1 MSYERPSITRHA
13 VGVMNQ
19 FGRSHSTRPQ
29 THVEGRALTMLLE
42 EFGSPLWL
50 LSEATLRDSYR
61 RLQEA
66 FSRRYPRTVIAYSY
80 KTNYLS
86 SVCSI
91 LHQEGAWAEVVSG
104 FEYDHARTLGVPGER
119 IVFNGPCKRKEE
131 LRRAMEEG
139 ARIHA
144 DCLEELSEMESLATR
159 RTPMGIRI
167 NLQVNSQPWDR
178 FGFNLES
185 GQALEAVRWLAS
197 SAHLE
202 LKGIHCHLGTY
213 LTDPSVYGK
222 ALGKLIPFLQKLK
235 SDFGVKIEW
244 LDLGGGFASKNVLH
258 GSWMPAEY
266 ACPSFEQYA
275 EEICSRLLSSELD
288 LPTLF
293 LEPGR
298 SLVDEAMHL
307 GCRVL
312 SNRRRGEGRRA
323 LVLDAG
329 VNLLYTSAWYRH
341 EIVPGVDSGGLL
353 EEVDVFGPLCMQI
366 DCLQLGVSLPPL
378 RRGDPVLIR
387 KVGAYN
393 FSQSMQFIQLR
404 PAVVMLSP
412 EGVELVRRR
421 EDGSCVRALE
431 QLPHRLNEA
440 WRPSPGPR
448 ATS

>member
-29 THVEGRALTMLLE
+29 THVEGRSLQMLLE
-42 EFGSPLWL
+42 EFGSPLWM
-50 LSEATLRDSYR
+50 LSESTLRDNYR
-61 RLQEA
+61 RLHEA

-86 SVCSI
+86 SVCSV

-104 FEYDHARTLGVPGER
+104 FEYDHARTLAVPGER

-131 LRRAMEEG
+131 LRRAMIEG
-139 ARIHA
+139 ARLHA
-144 DCLEELSEMESLATR
+144 DCMEELSEMEQLADR
-159 RTPMGIRI
+159 KVKIGIRV
-167 NLQVNSQPWDR
+167 NLQANSQPWDR

-185 GQALEAVRWLAS
+185 GQALEAVRWLSS
-197 SAHLE
+197 SARLE
-202 LKGIHCHLGTY
+202 LAGIHCHLGTY
-213 LTDPSVYGK
+213 LTDPGVYGR
-222 ALGKLIPFLQKLK
+222 ALDKLIPFMLKLK
-235 SDFGVKIEW
+235 SEYGVKIEW
-244 LDLGGGFASKNVLH
+244 LDMGGGLASRNVLH
-258 GSWMPAEY
+258 GTYMPAEY

-275 EEICSRLLSSELD
+275 EQICSRLLSSELD
-288 LPTLF
+288 LPILF

-298 SLVDEAMHL
+298 ALVDEAMHL

-329 VNLLYTSAWYRH
+329 VNLLYTATWYRH

-353 EEVDVFGPLCMQI
+353 EEMDVFGPLCMQI

-404 PAVVMLSP
+404 PAVVMLGS
-412 EGVELVRRR
+412 EGVELIRRR
-421 EDGSCVRALE
+421 EVGDDVRALE
-431 QLPHRLNEA
+431 QVPGRLRQLALP
-440 WRPSPGPR
+440 
-448 ATS
+448 

>member
-1 MSYERPSITRHA
+1 
-13 VGVMNQ
+13 MNQ

-29 THVEGRALTMLLE
+29 THVEGRSLQMLLE
-42 EFGSPLWL
+42 EFGSPLWM
-50 LSEATLRDSYR
+50 LSEATLRDNYR
-61 RLQEA
+61 RLHEA
-66 FSRRYPRTVIAYSY
+66 FSRRYPRTTIAYSY

-91 LHQEGAWAEVVSG
+91 LHAEGAWAEVVSG
-104 FEYDHARTLGVPGER
+104 FEYDHARHLGVPGER
-119 IVFNGPCKRKEE
+119 IVFNGPCKRKPE
-131 LRRAMEEG
+131 LKRAMSEG

-144 DCLEELSEMESLATR
+144 DCMEELSEMESLAEGKQKI
-159 RTPMGIRI
+159 GIRI
-167 NLQVNSQPWDR
+167 NLQANAQPWDR

-185 GQALEAVRWLAS
+185 GQALEAVRWLSS
-197 SAHLE
+197 SARLE
-202 LKGIHCHLGTY
+202 LAGIHCHLGTY
-213 LTDPSVYGK
+213 LTDPGVYGR
-222 ALGKLIPFLQKLK
+222 ALDKLIPFLMKLK
-235 SDFGVKIEW
+235 SEYGLKLEW
-244 LDLGGGFASKNVLH
+244 LDLGGGFASRNVLH
-258 GSWMPAEY
+258 GTYMPAEY

-275 EEICSRLLSSELD
+275 EQICSRLLASDLEL
-288 LPTLF
+288 PQLF

-329 VNLLYTSAWYRH
+329 VNLLYTSTWYRH

-353 EEVDVFGPLCMQI
+353 EEMDVFGPLCMQI

-404 PAVVMLSP
+404 PAVVLLGP

-421 EDGSCVRALE
+421 EDGECVRALE
-431 QLPHRLNEA
+431 QLPGRL
-440 WRPSPGPR
+440 SCQV
-448 ATS
+448 

>member
-29 THVEGRALTMLLE
+29 THVEGRSLQMLLE
-42 EFGSPLWL
+42 EFGSPLFM
-50 LSEATLRDSYR
+50 LSENTLRDNYR
-61 RLQEA
+61 RLHEA

-91 LHQEGAWAEVVSG
+91 LHGEGAWAEVVSG
-104 FEYDHARTLGVPGER
+104 FEYDHARHLGMPGDR
-119 IVFNGPCKRKEE
+119 IVFNGPCKRKAE
-131 LRRAMEEG
+131 LKRAMTEG

-144 DCLEELSEMESLATR
+144 DCMEELSEMEALAEGKLK
-159 RTPMGIRI
+159 MGIRI
-167 NLQVNSQPWDR
+167 NLQANAQPWDR

-185 GQALEAVRWLAS
+185 GQALEAVRWVTSSSRLVLA
-197 SAHLE
+197 
-202 LKGIHCHLGTY
+202 GIHCHLGTY
-213 LTDPSVYGK
+213 LTDPGVYGR
-222 ALGKLIPFLQKLK
+222 ALDKLIPFLEKLK
-235 SDFGVKIEW
+235 NELGVKIEW
-244 LDLGGGFASKNVLH
+244 LDLGGGFASRNVLH
-258 GSWMPAEY
+258 GTYMPAEY
-266 ACPSFEQYA
+266 VCPSFEQYA
-275 EEICSRLLSSELD
+275 EQICSRLLGSDLD

-329 VNLLYTSAWYRH
+329 VNLLYTSTWYRH

-353 EEVDVFGPLCMQI
+353 EEMDVFGPLCMQI

-404 PAVVMLSP
+404 PAVVLLGP
-412 EGVELVRRR
+412 DGVELVRRR
-421 EDGSCVRALE
+421 EDGECVRALE
-431 QLPHRLNEA
+431 QLPGRLHVQA
-440 WRPSPGPR
+440 IP
-448 ATS
+448 

>member
-29 THVEGRALTMLLE
+29 THVEGRSLNMLLE
-42 EFGSPLWL
+42 EFGSPLWM
-50 LSEATLRDSYR
+50 LSENTLRDSYR
-61 RLQEA
+61 RLHEA

-86 SVCSI
+86 SVCRI

-104 FEYDHARTLGVPGER
+104 FEYDHARTLGMPGDK
-119 IVFNGPCKRKEE
+119 IVFNGPCKRKDE
-131 LRRAMEEG
+131 LKRALDEG
-139 ARIHA
+139 ARVHA
-144 DCLEELSEMESLATR
+144 DCMEELCEMEALVTR
-159 RTPMGIRI
+159 RHKIGIRI
-167 NLQVNSQPWDR
+167 NLQANAQPWDR

-185 GQALEAVRWLAS
+185 GQAQEAVRWIAS
-197 SAHLE
+197 SSKLE
-202 LKGIHCHLGTY
+202 LSGIHCHLGTY
-213 LTDPSVYGK
+213 LTDPGVYGR
-222 ALGKLIPFLQKLK
+222 ALDKLIPFLVKLK
-235 SDFGVKIEW
+235 SEYGVKIEW
-244 LDLGGGFASKNVLH
+244 LDLGGGFASRNVLH
-258 GSWMPAEY
+258 GTYLPAEY

-275 EEICSRLLSSELD
+275 EQICSRLLASELE

-298 SLVDEAMHL
+298 ALVDECMHL

-329 VNLLYTSAWYRH
+329 VNLLYTSTWYRH

-353 EEVDVFGPLCMQI
+353 EEMDVFGPLCMQI

-404 PAVVMLSP
+404 PAVVLLGP
-412 EGVELVRRR
+412 DGVELVRRR
-421 EDGSCVRALE
+421 ETGECVRMME
-431 QLPHRLNEA
+431 QVPERLTVEV
-440 WRPSPGPR
+440 
-448 ATS
+448 

>member
-29 THVEGRALTMLLE
+29 THVEGRSLQMLLE
-42 EFGSPLWL
+42 EFGSPLWM
-50 LSEATLRDSYR
+50 LSESTLRDNYR
-61 RLQEA
+61 RLHEA
-66 FSRRYPRTVIAYSY
+66 FSRRYPRTIIAYSY

-86 SVCSI
+86 SVCSV

-131 LRRAMEEG
+131 LRRAMLEG
-139 ARIHA
+139 ARLHA
-144 DCLEELSEMESLATR
+144 DCMEELSEMEQLADR
-159 RTPMGIRI
+159 KVKIGIRV
-167 NLQVNSQPWDR
+167 NLQANAQPWDR

-185 GQALEAVRWLAS
+185 GQALEAVRWLS
-197 SAHLE
+197 SSSRLE
-202 LKGIHCHLGTY
+202 LAGIHCHLGTY
-213 LTDPSVYGK
+213 LTDPGVYGR
-222 ALGKLIPFLQKLK
+222 ALDKLIPFMLKLK
-235 SDFGVKIEW
+235 SDYGVKIEW
-244 LDLGGGFASKNVLH
+244 LDMGGGLASRNVLH
-258 GSWMPAEY
+258 GTYMPAEY

-275 EEICSRLLSSELD
+275 EQICSRLLSSELD
-288 LPTLF
+288 LPILF

-329 VNLLYTSAWYRH
+329 VNLLYTATWYRH

-353 EEVDVFGPLCMQI
+353 EEMDVFGPLCMQI

-404 PAVVMLSP
+404 PAVVMLGS
-412 EGVELVRRR
+412 EGVELIRRR
-421 EDGSCVRALE
+421 EIGDDVRALE
-431 QLPHRLNEA
+431 QVPGRLRQLALP
-440 WRPSPGPR
+440 
-448 ATS
+448 